1 MINGRVQNVPA
12 PRADFGNCNSLI
24 LRCANP
30 KCASGGCTDMSVA
43 TPIAAGCVSASDA
56 CKKYGDDLVQYIAAQ
71 LVANSAA
78 AQHAQQAQVEMARAQ
93 ADAAAAAANNEQ
105 IAQMQQQMQQM
116 QATMAAQ
123 NQEAI
128 DKLQAALDEQKQLT
142 ADAMA
147 AANAN
152 ANATTSTPTD
162 TTPGQP
168 TTNADGTVMGGI
180 SAAQRIAAEN
190 GIDADI
196 LAREQISGQIL
207 SKLENAKV
215 SLEKLKTTMQTAF
228 AYAGC
233 DRKGNN
239 CTGPKRVK
247 TFKDKALQ
255 FLDPYDAVV
264 DELYDALIDAQTVG
278 VDITDIY
285 MMLSNSCNRWGKYMC
300 NTTMHG
306 YEQTYYEPREVTTE
320 TNENNTT
327 KKTNGTEYVAVKRT
341 IYAWPRYD
349 DTNCD
354 TRSGKST
361 PSETTRGGYPC
372 YQGQTIPAPDDPT
385 CTLLTMLDDT
395 TTVQRNWLDA
405 SMGEMDE
412 KIRVGCASSALENS
426 KFFRR
431 KTSKQQSTLDID
443 VLERMLTQD
452 APVARA
458 TTIWG
463 NTNPDPTAKDFDTLH
478 YCMIGDK
485 EYSDLQR
492 VVATKRLPKNVC
504 MSEIQ
509 AKRQATNASPIYADA
524 FAAQFNAAS
533 KCETEFNNATLVLPC
548 NDGDQAIYKACKCPT
563 NDKCPIQRPYDSID
577 ECMCHEYSESA
588 AQQKDKWDGHSC
600 NCGTGKIYDR
610 NTYKCMDVNAYC
622 NKYASTQ
629 DKTYTYANGKCTEKS
644 DEN

>member
-1 MINGRVQNVPA
+1 
-12 PRADFGNCNSLI
+12 
-24 LRCANP
+24 
-30 KCASGGCTDMSVA
+30 MSVA

-152 ANATTSTPTD
+152 ANATTSTPAD

-264 DELYDALIDAQTVG
+264 EELYDALIDAQAVG

-300 NTTMHG
+300 NTQRVMKTEMSLGENTTSSMTYTMELNEDG
-306 YEQTYYEPREVTTE
+306 SFKRLVPTKPESPINVTT
-320 TNENNTT
+320 NM
-327 KKTNGTEYVAVKRT
+327 RT
-341 IYAWPRYD
+341 IYAWPTYNE
-349 DTNCD
+349 TNCD
-354 TRSGKST
+354 TRTGKST

-385 CTLLTMLDDT
+385 CTLLTMLDDS

-412 KIRVGCASSALENS
+412 NIRVGCASSALENS

-452 APVARA
+452 APDTRA
-458 TTIWG
+458 ITIWDKQYAAD
-463 NTNPDPTAKDFDTLH
+463 NISKDFDTLR
-478 YCMIGDK
+478 YCMIGDT

-492 VVATKRLPKNVC
+492 VVATKRLPKKVC
-504 MSEIQ
+504 MTETQ
-509 AKRQATNASPIYADA
+509 AKRQAANAKPIYVDM
-524 FAAQFNAAS
+524 FAAQLNDRE
-533 KCETEFNNATLVLPC
+533 KCDQLVNNAVPSVCVDGNGTTC
-548 NDGDQAIYKACKCPT
+548 NSDKDCDNKGKC
-563 NDKCPIQRPYDSID
+563 RPYDSVD
-577 ECMCHEYSESA
+577 ECMCIKH
-588 AQQKDKWDGHSC
+588 AQGEWIGYCQCTNNEVFDP
-600 NCGTGKIYDR
+600 
-610 NTYKCMDVNAYC
+610 NTYKCMGINEYC
-622 NKYASTQ
+622 NTHMNTK
-629 DKTYTYANGKCTEKS
+629 DKAYTYNSGQCTAKS
-644 DEN
+644 DD